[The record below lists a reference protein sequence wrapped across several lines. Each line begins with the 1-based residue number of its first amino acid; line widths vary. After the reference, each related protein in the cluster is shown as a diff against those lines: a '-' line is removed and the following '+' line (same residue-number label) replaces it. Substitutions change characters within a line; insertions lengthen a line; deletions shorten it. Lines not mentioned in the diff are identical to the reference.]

1 MDASKPAKVVK
12 DAVEAATA
20 RVAEALT
27 PAIPGAPG
35 SAPPAVDEPT
45 TPHDPLPPKAEQGA
59 PQTRTPTGARTGAP
73 TTANGQQGEFLT
85 TSQGSRLRATDHSL
99 KAGPRGPILLQ
110 DHHFREKITHFDHE
124 RIPERVVHAR
134 GAGAH
139 GVFTGYGTAEAMTR
153 AGFLAK
159 GKQTPVFVRFSTV
172 LGSRGSADTV
182 RDTRGFATKFYTDEG
197 TFDLVGNNI
206 PVFFIQDAI
215 KFPDIIHAGKPHP
228 DREIPQAQSA
238 HDTFWDFVS
247 LHTEAQHHTMWN
259 MSDRGIPRSYR
270 MMEGFGVHT
279 FRLVNAAGET
289 TLVKFHWK
297 PKLGV
302 HSLTWEEAQIA
313 GGVDPDF
320 HRRDLYD
327 AIEAGAFPEW
337 ELGVQVFPDTP
348 EETFAGIDLLDPTKL
363 VPEELAAVQP
373 VGKLV
378 LNRTPTNFFAETEQV
393 AFHLGHLPP
402 GIDVT
407 NDPLLQGRLF
417 SYVDTQLTRL
427 GGPNFSQI
435 PINRPH
441 APVNDMLRDGF
452 HQHAVHAGA
461 APYRPNSLDGGNPFP
476 AGDAEHAFL
485 DVPVTVAA
493 APKVRAN
500 PASFDDHYSQV
511 RLFWLSMSPVE
522 KEHIIR
528 AYTFELGKCYEQ
540 AIKERQLQCLANIDP
555 LLCAEVASGLGLPA
569 PAPTVPLVESTP
581 SPALSQVGQQ
591 WPTDGRVVGI
601 VVDPDADLE
610 GAALVRRDLSAAGM
624 LPLIIAPHGGMV
636 GDLTVQ
642 RTFATARSV
651 EFDAILLATAPRPAP
666 DALPSRDDKAGS
678 ADPGASAV
686 DPRVLLL
693 VEECWRQAKAIG
705 AWGTGARVVRSARVA
720 DTPGVVSA
728 GSGAEALAAVT
739 DLLAT
744 HRVWE
749 RFPAAAL
756 A

>member
-1 MDASKPAKVVK
+1 MNSRKPTEVVK
-12 DAVEAATA
+12 DVVEAAAAKVTDA
-20 RVAEALT
+20 AT
-27 PAIPGAPG
+27 PDVPGKPG
-35 SAPPAVDEPT
+35 SVTPSLREPT
-45 TPHDPLPPKAEQGA
+45 TPAGPPPPSPEQGTPA
-59 PQTRTPTGARTGAP
+59 PVTPTGVPAGGPA
-73 TTANGQQGEFLT
+73 TANAQQGDYLT
-85 TSQGSRLRATDHSL
+85 TSYGARLPDTDHSL

-110 DHHFREKITHFDHE
+110 DQHFREKITHFDHE

-139 GVFTGYGTAEAMTR
+139 GYFVGYGTADRLCQAK
-153 AGFLAK
+153 FL
-159 GKQTPVFVRFSTV
+159 GKDVRTDVFVRFSTV

-197 TFDLVGNNI
+197 TFDLVGNNM

-215 KFPDIIHAGKPHP
+215 KFPDVIHAAKPHP

-259 MSDRGIPRSYR
+259 MSDRGIPRSFR

-279 FRLVNAAGET
+279 FRMINRAGET
-289 TLVKFHWK
+289 VLVKFHWK

-302 HSLTWEEAQIA
+302 HSLTWEEAQLL
-313 GGVDPDF
+313 GGIDPDF

-327 AIEAGAFPEW
+327 AIESGAYPEW

-348 EETFAGIDLLDPTKL
+348 EETFAGIDLLDPTKI

-373 VGKLV
+373 VGRLV
-378 LNRTPTNFFAETEQV
+378 LDRTPTNFFAEVEQV
-393 AFHLGHLPP
+393 AFHLGQLPP

-427 GGPNFSQI
+427 AGPNFNQI

-452 HQHAVHAGA
+452 HQSAVHGGV
-461 APYRPNSLDGGNPFP
+461 APYRPNSLDGGNPFT
-476 AGDAEHAFL
+476 ATAEEGAF
-485 DVPVTVAA
+485 VEAPVVVAE

-522 KEHIIR
+522 REHIVN
-528 AYTFELGKCYEQ
+528 AYTFELSRCYHQE
-540 AIKERQLQCLANIDP
+540 IRERQLLSLANIDP
-555 LLCAEVASGLGLPA
+555 VLCELVATGLGLPA
-569 PAPTVPLVESTP
+569 PEATVPLAEVTP
-581 SPALSQVGQQ
+581 SPALSQVGRE
-591 WPTDGRVVGI
+591 WPADGRVIGI
-601 VVDPDADLE
+601 VIGPEPADAE
-610 GAALVRRDLSAAGM
+610 GVEGLRGAVLAAGM
-624 LPLIIAPHGGMV
+624 VPLVIGPRGGV
-636 GDLTVQ
+636 IGDLTVQ
-642 RTFATARSV
+642 RTFAGARSV
-651 EFDAILLATAPRPAP
+651 EFDALLLAAAPAPGP
-666 DALPSRDDKAGS
+666 DALPSRDAKAG
-678 ADPGASAV
+678 ASDSPTV
-686 DPRVLLL
+686 DPRVLLM
-693 VEECWRQAKAIG
+693 VEECWRHAKALG
-705 AWGTGARVVRSARVA
+705 AWGRGVEVLRQAGVA
-720 DTPGVVSA
+720 ETAGVVTA
-728 GSGAEALAAVT
+728 ESGTAALESLQP
-739 DLLAT
+739 LLAT

-749 RFPAAAL
+749 RFGS
-756 A
+756 

>member
-1 MDASKPAKVVK
+1 MESRKPTEVVK
-12 DAVEAATA
+12 DVVDAAAEKVSQLTA
-20 RVAEALT
+20 PEV
-27 PAIPGAPG
+27 PGAPG
-35 SAPPAVDEPT
+35 SAPPTVDEPT
-45 TPHDPLPPKAEQGA
+45 TPHDPLPPKQEQGA
-59 PQTRTPTGARTGAP
+59 PETRTPTGAATGAP
-73 TTANGQQGEFLT
+73 AVADGQQGAFLT
-85 TSQGSRLRATDHSL
+85 TSQGARLRDTDHSL
-99 KAGPRGPILLQ
+99 KAGARGPTLLQ

-139 GVFTGYGTAEAMTR
+139 GVFTGYGAQEVTR
-153 AGFLAK
+153 AGFLRK
-159 GKQTPVFVRFSTV
+159 GKETPVFVRFSTV

-197 TFDLVGNNI
+197 TFDLVGNNM

-270 MMEGFGVHT
+270 TMEGFGVHT
-279 FRLVNAAGET
+279 FRLVDEAGAT
-289 TLVKFHWK
+289 VLAKFHWK

-302 HSLTWEEAQIA
+302 HSLEWEEAQLLA
-313 GGVDPDF
+313 GMDPDF

-327 AIEAGAFPEW
+327 AIEAGAYPEW
-337 ELGVQVFPDTP
+337 ELGLQVFPDTP
-348 EETFAGIDLLDPTKL
+348 EETFAGIDLLDPTKI
-363 VPEELAAVQP
+363 VPEELAPVQP

-393 AFHLGHLPP
+393 AFHLGHLVP

-427 GGPNFSQI
+427 GGPNFAQI

-452 HQHAVHAGA
+452 HQHAVHAGV

-476 AGDAEHAFL
+476 AGDAENAFL
-485 DVPVTVAA
+485 DVPVTVAE

-500 PASFDDHYSQV
+500 PASFDDHFSQA

-522 KEHIIR
+522 REHIVR
-528 AYTFELGKCYEQ
+528 AYTFELGKCYHQ
-540 AIKERQLQCLANIDP
+540 AIRERQLRCLANIDP
-555 LLCAEVASGLGLPA
+555 VLCAEVATGLGLPT
-569 PAPTVPLVESTP
+569 PEPTVPLADVAP
-581 SPALSQVGQQ
+581 SPALSQVGRT
-591 WPTDGRVVGI
+591 WPADGRTVGI
-601 VVDPDADLE
+601 VVDAGADADGVSRVCRE
-610 GAALVRRDLSAAGM
+610 VSAAGM
-624 LPLIIAPHGGMV
+624 VPLVIAAHGGTV
-636 GDLTVQ
+636 DGLTVQ
-642 RTFATARSV
+642 RTFATGRSV
-651 EFDAILLATAPRPAP
+651 ELDLLLLAGAPAPAP
-666 DALPSRDDKAGS
+666 DARPARDAEAGA
-678 ADPGASAV
+678 ADATVV

-693 VEECWRQAKAIG
+693 VQECWRHAKVIG
-705 AWGTGARVVRSARVA
+705 AWGDGVRVLELA
-720 DTPGVVSA
+720 GVVGAA
-728 GSGAEALAAVT
+728 GVLTGDSGTGVLADAQALLAA
-739 DLLAT
+739 

-749 RFPAAAL
+749 RFPASVA
-756 A
+756 

>member
-1 MDASKPAKVVK
+1 MDSSKPTEAVK
-12 DAVEAATA
+12 NAVKTA
-20 RVAEALT
+20 SGKIADALT
-27 PAIPGAPG
+27 PDVPGAPG
-35 SAPPAVDEPT
+35 SAPPPVEEPT
-45 TPHDPLPPKAEQGA
+45 TPHDPLPPKPEQGA
-59 PQTRTPTGARTGAP
+59 PQTRTPTGAETGAP
-73 TTANGQQGEFLT
+73 TIANGQQGAYLT
-85 TSQGSRLRATDHSL
+85 TANGARLRDTDHSL
-99 KAGPRGPILLQ
+99 KAGPRGPVLLQ
-110 DHHFREKITHFDHE
+110 DHHLREKITHFDHE

-139 GVFTGYGTAEAMTR
+139 GVFTAYGTAEEVTR
-153 AGFLAK
+153 AGFLKK
-159 GKQTPVFVRFSTV
+159 GRETDVFVRFSTV

-247 LHTEAQHHTMWN
+247 LHTEAQHHTIWN

-270 MMEGFGVHT
+270 TMEGFGVHT
-279 FRLVNAAGET
+279 FRLVNEAGET
-289 TLVKFHWK
+289 VLAKFHWK

-302 HSLTWEEAQIA
+302 HSLTWEEAQLI
-313 GGVDPDF
+313 GGIDPDF

-327 AIEAGAFPEW
+327 AIEAGAYPEW
-337 ELGVQVFPDTP
+337 ELGIQVFPDTP
-348 EETFAGIDLLDPTKL
+348 EETFAGIDLLDPTKI
-363 VPEELAAVQP
+363 VPEELAEVQP
-373 VGKLV
+373 IGKLV

-427 GGPNFSQI
+427 GGPNFTQI

-441 APVNDMLRDGF
+441 AAVNDMLRDGF
-452 HQHAVHAGA
+452 HQHAVHAGV

-476 AGDAEHAFL
+476 AGDAEHAFV
-485 DVPVTVAA
+485 DVPVTVAQ

-528 AYTFELGKCYEQ
+528 AYTFELGKCYHQ
-540 AIKERQLQCLANIDP
+540 AIKERQLQSLANIDP
-555 LLCAEVASGLGLPA
+555 VLCEQVATGLGLPA
-569 PAPTVPLVESTP
+569 PQPTTPLVDVTP
-581 SPALSQVGQQ
+581 SPALSQVGRE
-591 WPTDGRVVGI
+591 WPSDGRVVGI
-601 VVDPDADLE
+601 VVDPDGDLDGVDE
-610 GAALVRRDLSAAGM
+610 VRRAVFDAGM
-624 LPLIIAPHGGMV
+624 VPLLIAPHGGMV
-636 GDLTVQ
+636 GDLPVQ
-642 RTFATARSV
+642 RTFATGRSV
-651 EFDAILLATAPRPAP
+651 EFDAVLLAGAPAPAP
-666 DALPSRDDKAGS
+666 DALPARDAKAGS
-678 ADPGASAV
+678 PAPATV

-693 VEECWRQAKAIG
+693 VEESWRHAKAIG
-705 AWGTGARVVRSARVA
+705 AWGAGVTVLEQAGVA
-720 DTPGVVSA
+720 GTPGVVAA
-728 GSGAEALAAVT
+728 GSGAEALTAVQQLMAA
-739 DLLAT
+739 

-749 RFPAAAL
+749 RFPASVA
-756 A
+756 

>member
-1 MDASKPAKVVK
+1 MESRKPAKVVK
-12 DAVEAATA
+12 NAVETAAQKMA
-20 RVAEALT
+20 DVLT
-27 PAIPGAPG
+27 PDIPGAPG
-35 SAPPAVDEPT
+35 SAPPTVEEPT
-45 TPHDPLPPKAEQGA
+45 TPHDPLPPKPEQAA
-59 PQTRTPTGARTGAP
+59 PQTRTPTGAETGAP
-73 TTANGQQGEFLT
+73 TTANGQQGAYLT
-85 TSQGSRLRATDHSL
+85 TSQGARLRDTDHSL

-139 GVFTGYGTAEAMTR
+139 GLFTSYGTAEGVTR
-153 AGFLAK
+153 AGFLKK
-159 GKQTPVFVRFSTV
+159 GRETEVFVRFSTV

-197 TFDLVGNNI
+197 TFDLVANNM

-247 LHTEAQHHTMWN
+247 LHTEAQHHTIWN

-270 MMEGFGVHT
+270 TMEGFGVHT
-279 FRLVNAAGET
+279 FRLVDEAGAT
-289 TLVKFHWK
+289 VLVKFHWK

-302 HSLTWEEAQIA
+302 HSLTWEEAQLL
-313 GGVDPDF
+313 GGIDPDF

-327 AIEAGAFPEW
+327 AIEAGAYPEW
-337 ELGVQVFPDTP
+337 ELGIQVFPDTP
-348 EETFAGIDLLDPTKL
+348 EETFAGIDLLDPTKI
-363 VPEELAAVQP
+363 VPEELAPVQP

-441 APVNDMLRDGF
+441 AAVNDMLRDGF
-452 HQHAVHAGA
+452 HQQAVHAGV

-476 AGDAEHAFL
+476 AGDDEQAFV
-485 DVPVTVAA
+485 DVPVTVTQ

-500 PASFDDHYSQV
+500 PVSFDDHFSQA

-522 KEHIIR
+522 KEHIVR
-528 AYTFELGKCYEQ
+528 AYTFELGKCYHQ
-540 AIKERQLQCLANIDP
+540 AIKERQLRCLADIDP
-555 LLCAEVASGLGLPA
+555 VLCAQVAAGLGLPA
-569 PAPTVPLVESTP
+569 PEPTVPPADVTP
-581 SPALSQVGQQ
+581 SPALSQVGKQ

-601 VVDPDADLE
+601 VVDADSDLDGVGE
-610 GAALVRRDLSAAGM
+610 ARRAVFGAGM
-624 LPLIIAPHGGMV
+624 VPLLVAAHGGTV
-636 GDLTVQ
+636 GDMPVQ
-642 RTFATARSV
+642 RTFATGRSV
-651 EFDAILLATAPRPAP
+651 EFDALLLAGAPAPAP
-666 DALPSRDDKAGS
+666 DAIGARDAKADAADS
-678 ADPGASAV
+678 ASV

-693 VEECWRQAKAIG
+693 VEECWRHAKAIG
-705 AWGTGARVVRSARVA
+705 AWGGGVA
-720 DTPGVVSA
+720 VLRQAGVTDSPGVVAA
-728 GSGAEALAAVT
+728 GSAV
-739 DLLAT
+739 DAFSAVKQLMAG

-749 RFPAAAL
+749 RFPATIS
-756 A
+756 